1 MTPAV
6 RDYYEVLGVPRTADA
21 KKVKR
26 AYRKLAHKWH
36 PDRNKSRRQASVS
49 RRSPRR
55 TEFCRTPRNGLSMT
69 STDMI
74 GSMPRRMKRAAFI
87 REPAVRMRVPIAF
100 TMLTMIRMR

>member
-36 PDRNKSRRQASVS
+36 PDRNKSPEASERFKEV
-49 RRSPRR
+49 
-55 TEFCRTPRNGLSMT
+55 TEANR
-69 STDMI
+69 
-74 GSMPRRMKRAAFI
+74 GSVGPQ
-87 REPAVRMRVPIAF
+87 ETGSV
-100 TMLTMIRMR
+100 